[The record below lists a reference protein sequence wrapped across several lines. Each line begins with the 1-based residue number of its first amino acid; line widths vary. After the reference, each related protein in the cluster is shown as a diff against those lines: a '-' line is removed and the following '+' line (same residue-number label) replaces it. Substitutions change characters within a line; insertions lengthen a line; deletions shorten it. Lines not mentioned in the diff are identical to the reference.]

1 MDENNKRVVYSAS
14 IPEWLADEMDEDAL
28 QNGYNRSDFIK
39 MLYLNW
45 KESQKEIED
54 FILTM
59 AAEEAAERC

>member
-1 MDENNKRVVYSAS
+1 MSGRQVYSVSLPA
-14 IPEWLADEMDEDAL
+14 WLADEMDEDAL

-39 MLYLNW
+39 MLYLSW
-45 KESQKEIED
+45 KEHRQEIED